1 MVESRVRR
9 LALALLEA
17 GADPS
22 LCPSEAAA
30 LRLQLR
36 SALAA
41 LGDAEPEELL
51 GSVAQFLQQ
60 RQELPWPWREQVL
73 AAVAAVIRSRLPELG
88 AGAASAAV
96 ALAAQEMGRS
106 KDPERQEAAGA
117 VLVELGRRFLAPV
130 LEQLLRKFPPGILPP
145 PGPIRTLADL
155 AAANVFGMVPF
166 LSSILATLVPLL
178 GTACTDSMKC
188 TLCYAL
194 QRFGESIQEYLA
206 GRAEAPDP
214 TVRSDA
220 FGLELGAAFDILS
233 HGWMQAR
240 DGKVRLAA
248 LEALGPLSSLIPGE
262 QLEEQLPK
270 LLPTVLGLYR
280 KHPEPFPISKSLCQ
294 LLEASVA
301 LGSRSLE
308 AQLEPL
314 LAALLAQ
321 LVAPADPNV
330 PTSSKNQAEL
340 LRCFSVLAAPF
351 PARLLAWLLPRLES
365 GSERHRHGA
374 LRLLR
379 HLLNSAPSQMEMQK
393 VSILSALKVPL
404 QDPSN
409 KVKCALV
416 QLISALAHHGFLEQP
431 GAEALLEFLV
441 EQCALP
447 AEPPSEI
454 PEENPEDP
462 TSADVR
468 SVSVSTLLLLSSTVP
483 RLGHV
488 LWPFLLPLLLRPRLR
503 PALVPLCRSLAGL
516 AQRHRP
522 EECENLPSPQA
533 LTVRLLAVSSQPWS
547 CGGRGAP
554 ALRLLRELRI
564 LPELEKSWNAEIPKL
579 LRLLEENTE
588 DSLDQQEW
596 EEKLLQFLRESLS
609 SIPDKSWICPLVSET
624 FRQLRDADGFPA
636 EKNFLYRSMGTALGL
651 CPGKEQVRKQLQEL
665 LENARYQEETE
676 REGLAS
682 CFGIC
687 ARNHL
692 EETLEKLEE
701 FEKSDVCRK
710 SQGLFS
716 IFKDRSDSEPEQP
729 RAALVLCLGRVAA
742 AAPPELLRSRLEPRI
757 LGCLLQL
764 GRSKVLGIKVET
776 KDPAL
781 KLSLAR
787 SISMVGRALAQGG
800 SGNFPGNF
808 GNYPGNYPGNGPGA
822 SGSVAHKA
830 ELVALMVEFLRAEPP
845 EAPRTRL
852 RQHALSACAHLV
864 ALEPALSDSERSE
877 LLDTA
882 LGSVLPLPPPESGKN
897 REQPGAQELF
907 QEALAALTELLQ
919 GILRSRLSPSGLQE
933 IFAHLGPWIRSPREP
948 ERERGLGIGKSLL
961 EFFLENLDVRAVTPF
976 PALPALLAL
985 LAPRCSDAIPEIRS
999 RSLDCVRA
1007 LLRIQLCF
1015 QGFSRDHRDELLEEL
1030 QELKAGLENS
1040 RFPDFSVLFQT
1051 CSRLGAV
1058 LGRRIPPEQLPG
1070 LLLALL
1076 EAWTDPER
1084 NCGRAAAAIGNAL
1097 IRERGEILHE
1107 QVPELLQALH
1117 ARVALQAE
1125 PQLQRAAQRAV
1136 QLLALRLPRRT
1147 VGCLLARG
1155 LPLDS
1160 PGCCLWRALGS
1171 EPALTPLVL
1180 EQLLERLSR
1189 EIPFQ
1194 ESPAGRVATALP
1206 LAATRALAELAAA
1219 PEAAAALQ
1227 ERFPELFQVLLLR
1240 LGGSVGIRLPKSLRG
1255 RDRNQPQPGSCAVQ
1269 TMKAVLARAGNDD
1282 VVRDVGSAGGW
1293 ELMEIPERHHD
1304 GIALLAGAMA
1314 RLCGPR
1320 LPPIVRSLI
1329 PVLGSAL
1336 ECQRVTSSAFL
1347 AELLGHKVVN
1357 DLVLLEPILEALT
1370 ALEKDSCL
1378 LVRVLALRGL
1388 GNVASGSPEKIRR
1401 HGAQL
1406 LASMLH
1412 GMDDKDDPNNLLALE
1427 AMSSLSKILDH
1438 LEERDVQSM
1447 LLHISIRIR
1456 PFFDSE
1462 HAALRH
1468 SSIVLF
1474 GNLSRF
1480 GRSDS
1485 EVFSEQILNGLV
1497 TLLLHLQDPQPD
1509 VVKACK
1515 FALRMCG
1522 PSLGCEELREMF
1534 GNHLREERGLH
1545 YGEFLNDVC
1554 KFLMRSRPAL
1564 LGRLIS
1570 TNLFYFK
1577 SSWRELRAA
1586 AAMSVGFLVLHVDEE
1601 QGQQVDL
1608 DQLISALQLLL
1619 KDPTPDVRIKA
1630 AETLGRLVRIL

>member
-1 MVESRVRR
+1 M
-9 LALALLEA
+9 LEF
-17 GADPS
+17 GD
-22 LCPSEAAA
+22 
-30 LRLQLR
+30 LRLEFW
-36 SALAA
+36 
-41 LGDAEPEELL
+41 D
-51 GSVAQFLQQ
+51 
-60 RQELPWPWREQVL
+60 
-73 AAVAAVIRSRLPELG
+73 
-88 AGAASAAV
+88 
-96 ALAAQEMGRS
+96 
-106 KDPERQEAAGA
+106 
-117 VLVELGRRFLAPV
+117 LGREFWDLGPEFRREF
-130 LEQLLRKFPPGILPP
+130 FPG
-145 PGPIRTLADL
+145 GNSVSVTFSRCFSQ
-155 AAANVFGMVPF
+155 VFGMVPF

-178 GTACTDSMKC
+178 GTARTDSMKC
-188 TLCYAL
+188 TLSL
-194 QRFGESIQEYLA
+194 QRFGESIQEYVA

-233 HGWMQAR
+233 HGWMQGR

-321 LVAPADPNV
+321 VGN
-330 PTSSKNQAEL
+330 SS
-340 LRCFSVLAAPF
+340 APF

-447 AEPPSEI
+447 AEP
-454 PEENPEDP
+454 
-462 TSADVR
+462 
-468 SVSVSTLLLLSSTVP
+468 
-483 RLGHV
+483 V

-516 AQRHRP
+516 AQRHR
-522 EECENLPSPQA
+522 EFGTETQHSKVPSLFRGDPGA
-533 LTVRLLAVSSQPWS
+533 RDSRLEFPSGIPVWNS
-547 CGGRGAP
+547 CLEFP
-554 ALRLLRELRI
+554 AFPTPRC
-564 LPELEKSWNAEIPKL
+564 PS
-579 LRLLEENTE
+579 
-588 DSLDQQEW
+588 
-596 EEKLLQFLRESLS
+596 QFLRESLS
-609 SIPDKSWICPLVSET
+609 SIPDKSWIYPLVSET

-651 CPGKEQVRKQLQEL
+651 CPGKELVRKQLQEL
-665 LENARYQEETE
+665 LENARYLEETE

-764 GRSKVLGIKVET
+764 GRSKRLFRNV
-776 KDPAL
+776 P
-781 KLSLAR
+781 SP
-787 SISMVGRALAQGG
+787 
-800 SGNFPGNF
+800 FPLF
-808 GNYPGNYPGNGPGA
+808 PF
-822 SGSVAHKA
+822 SQ
-830 ELVALMVEFLRAEPP
+830 EFLRAEPP

-864 ALEPALSDSERSE
+864 YPREFREFREFRGRDSGSDPWEFWELGFGVGSLGINSSIFPAESQDFSCQNPRISLQNSRIFPRS
-877 LLDTA
+877 
-882 LGSVLPLPPPESGKN
+882 
-897 REQPGAQELF
+897 Q
-907 QEALAALTELLQ
+907 
-919 GILRSRLSPSGLQE
+919 
-933 IFAHLGPWIRSPREP
+933 HLGPWIRSPREP

-985 LAPRCSDAIPEIRS
+985 LAPRCSDGIPEIRS

-1015 QGFSRDHRDELLEEL
+1015 QGFLPSAPDPS
-1030 QELKAGLENS
+1030 GI
-1040 RFPDFSVLFQT
+1040 PDFLDFPQI
-1051 CSRLGAV
+1051 

-1117 ARVALQAE
+1117 ARLALQAE
-1125 PQLQRAAQRAV
+1125 PQLQQAAQRAV

-1240 LGGSVGIRLPKSLRG
+1240 LGGSVGIRPPKSLRG
-1255 RDRNQPQPGSCAVQ
+1255 RDRNELQSHPNPNPDPDPEFSSCAVQ

-1347 AELLGHKVVN
+1347 AELLSHKVVN

-1406 LASMLH
+1406 LASMLQ

-1447 LLHISIRIR
+1447 LLHIAIRIR

-1468 SSIVLF
+1468 SSIILF

-1522 PSLGCEELREMF
+1522 PGLGCEELREMF

-1545 YGEFLNDVC
+1545 YGEFLNNAC

-1577 SSWRELRAA
+1577 SPWRELRAA

-1619 KDPTPDVRIKA
+1619 KDPAPDVRIKA